1 MKKIILLITLLF
13 GVASLAWSQKVIS
26 KTVNV
31 QNKKAELK
39 FDFADTIHIEAWNK
53 NTIEL
58 EVTVN
63 IDNNKYNDYY
73 SLNVNEENGNAELT
87 EKVDFDGIKKVKGT
101 KNLCNFESEINYT
114 LKVPA
119 NLEFSLKT
127 ISGKIVLIGAQ
138 GKMSL
143 NSISG
148 FIDYSIPSASK
159 ARINLSTISGDV
171 YSNVNFDNSSKDEM
185 SWVGTKRD
193 LSLNGGDT
201 PVELKTISG
210 DIYLRKL

>member
-1 MKKIILLITLLF
+1 MKKLILL
-13 GVASLAWSQKVIS
+13 VALILGTVSLAWPQKVIT
-26 KTVNV
+26 KTLDV
-31 QNKKAELK
+31 QGKKAELK

-53 NTIEL
+53 NSIEL
-58 EVTVN
+58 EVSVN
-63 IDNNKYNDYY
+63 IDNNRFNDYY
-73 SLNVNEENGNAELT
+73 SLDVNEGHRNVGLI
-87 EKVDFDGIKKVKGT
+87 EKVDFEGIKKVKGT
-101 KNLCNFESEINYT
+101 KNNCNFESEINYK

-127 ISGKIVLIGAQ
+127 ISGKIELIGAQ
-138 GKMSL
+138 GQMSL

-148 FIDYSIPSASK
+148 FIDYSIPAATK
-159 ARINLSTISGDV
+159 VRINLSTISGDV
-171 YSNVNFDNSSKDEM
+171 YSNVKFDKSSKDEM

-193 LSLNGGDT
+193 LSLNGGNT

>member
-193 LSLNGGDT
+193 LSLNGADT

>member
-1 MKKIILLITLLF
+1 MKRFILIITLLF
-13 GVASLAWSQKVIS
+13 GVASLGWSQKIIS

-53 NTIEL
+53 NSIEL
-58 EVTVN
+58 QVTVN
-63 IDNNKYNDYY
+63 IDDNKYNDYY
-73 SLNVNEENGNAELT
+73 SLAVNEGQGNVDLI
-87 EKVDFDGIKKVKGT
+87 EKVDFDGIKKLKGS
-101 KNLCNFESEINYT
+101 KNNCNFESEINYT

-127 ISGKIVLIGAQ
+127 ISGKIVLIGTQ

-148 FIDYSIPSASK
+148 FIDYSIPSATK

-171 YSNVNFDNSSKDEM
+171 YSNVKFDSSSKDEM

-193 LSLNGGDT
+193 LSLNGGNT

>member
-1 MKKIILLITLLF
+1 MKRFILIITLLF
-13 GVASLAWSQKVIS
+13 GVASLGWSQKIIS

-53 NTIEL
+53 NSIEL
-58 EVTVN
+58 QVTVN
-63 IDNNKYNDYY
+63 IDDNKYNDYY
-73 SLNVNEENGNAELT
+73 SLAVNEGQGNVDLI
-87 EKVDFDGIKKVKGT
+87 EKVDFDGIKNLKGS
-101 KNLCNFESEINYT
+101 KNNCNFESEINYT
-114 LKVPA
+114 LKVPV

-127 ISGKIVLIGAQ
+127 ISGKIVLIGTQ

-148 FIDYSIPSASK
+148 FIDYSIPSATK

-171 YSNVNFDNSSKDEM
+171 YSNVKFDSSSKDEM

-193 LSLNGGDT
+193 LSLNGGNT